1 MQIIHKSTG
10 LMRNQENMTLPKEH
24 NKLQVTDFK
33 EMEIHEFPDKE
44 LEIIILKVLREIL
57 S

>member
-1 MQIIHKSTG
+1 
-10 LMRNQENMTLPKEH
+10 MRNQENMTLPNEH